1 MMWDTEL
8 FFLYFLKTG
17 RITFTYDQL
26 RRFYYGSG
34 LHKKY
39 KKDWHSIE
47 RIIRKMCEQR
57 TIIKRWKQKGR
68 TWIFLIKPEW
78 LKKMIELKL
87 KDLEK
92 KEIKHWDLYDIKKL
106 AEEKARLK
114 EALKKLEKWT
124 TPKNGYLPKYVFK
137 LPKPF

>member
-39 KKDWHSIE
+39 KKEWHTIE
-47 RIIRKMCEQR
+47 RIVRKFCEQGH
-57 TIIKRWKQKGR
+57 IIKRWKRQGR
-68 TWIFLIKPEW
+68 TWVYLIRPEW
-78 LKKMIELKL
+78 LRRMIEMKL
-87 KDLEK
+87 RELEQ
-92 KEIKHWDLYDIKKL
+92 KEIKLHDLVDVRKI
-106 AEEKARLK
+106 AEEKAKLR
-114 EALKKLEKWT
+114 EALKRLEKYK
-124 TPKNGYLPKYVFK
+124 TPRNGYLPKYVFK
-137 LPKPF
+137 LPFP